1 MAVTDARTE
10 GGDAQPKVSLLYNP
24 ALRSYAYQAI
34 TILVI
39 LWAVWYAWT
48 NAAANLARANMTA
61 GFGFLNSRA
70 GFDIAQT
77 LISYSSD
84 STYLR
89 ALEVGLINTLV
100 VAFFGIITAT
110 IVGLLIGIGRLS
122 PNWLV
127 ARLCTVYVEIFR
139 NIPPL
144 LVIFFWYLGVL
155 ALLPT
160 IRSIFQGL
168 KENPDSVPSFFI
180 SNRGVYFPAPI
191 FGEGFGYVVAILA
204 IGIVAAVL
212 FTVWANRQQLRTGRR
227 PPVLIVNL
235 ALIVALPIVVFL
247 GLGAPLSFDYPVPGS
262 FNMRGGM
269 VVGPEFMALY
279 LALSLYTASFIAEIV
294 RAGIRGVSKGQSEA
308 SYALGLRPGLTTRL
322 VVLPQALRIIIP
334 PLTSQYLNLIKN
346 SSLAVAV
353 GYADLVAVGG
363 TILNQSGKSIEIIA
377 IWMLIYVSISLI
389 TSLFMNWF
397 NAKMALVER

>member
-1 MAVTDARTE
+1 MAVTDARLR

-24 ALRSYAYQAI
+24 ALRSYVYQAI
-34 TILVI
+34 TIIVI
-39 LWAVWYAWT
+39 VWAVYYAWT
-48 NAAANLARANMTA
+48 NAAANLARANMQA

-84 STYLR
+84 STYFR
-89 ALEVGLINTLV
+89 ALQVGLLNTLV
-100 VAFFGIITAT
+100 IAFFGVITAT

-122 PNWLV
+122 PNWLIS
-127 ARLCTVYVEIFR
+127 RLCTVYVEIFR

-155 ALLPT
+155 ALLPA
-160 IRSIFQGL
+160 IRTIFQHV
-168 KENPDSVPSFFI
+168 KDNPGAIFFI
-180 SNRGVYFPAPI
+180 SNRGIYMPAPI
-191 FGEGFGYVVAILA
+191 FGEGFGIVVAAFILGIVLA
-204 IGIVAAVL
+204 IA
-212 FTVWANRQQLRTGRR
+212 FTIWANRRQLATGQR
-227 PPVLIVNL
+227 PPVLWVNL
-235 ALIVALPIVVFL
+235 ALIILFPLAVFFVM
-247 GLGAPLSFDYPVPGS
+247 GMPLTLDYAIPGS
-262 FNMRGGM
+262 FNMKGGM
-269 VVGPEFMALY
+269 VIGPEFLALY

-308 SYALGLRPGLTTRL
+308 AYALGIRPGLTTRL

-363 TILNQSGKSIEIIA
+363 TILNQSGKSIEIIS